1 MKTFEAIVSQGVK
14 LAWGPVTIILL
25 VGIGIYLSIAT
36 RFIQFRKMKTSL
48 KLLTSK
54 SDEGEGDLTPFQALM
69 TSMAATIGTGNIA
82 GVASAIVMGGPGA
95 IFWMW
100 VSGLFGGATKFA
112 EGLLAVKYRIT
123 NEDGEKSGGPMYYIS
138 RGIKEQ
144 YGINASWLGW
154 LFALFGLIA
163 SLGIGNMTQ
172 ANAVSDSL
180 KVVIGINPYISG
192 GVIAVLTALVIIGG
206 VKNIGK
212 ITEKIVPIMSVS
224 YIVGSIIAILSNVSM
239 VPTVFKMIFINAFTA
254 EALAG
259 GTLGTII
266 RIGVSRGMFSNEA
279 GLGSAPI
286 AHASSK
292 NDDPVAQGIIAS
304 LDSFFT
310 TIIICTMT
318 AIVILTSELV
328 TINGNGIME
337 IEGNLN
343 GATLTTVAFDKLIPG
358 IGGYIVTFGL
368 IFFAFSTII
377 GWYYYGA
384 KCIEYIAGLKA
395 VNVYKWVWVVLSFV
409 GAIVPLEI
417 VWNLSDMF
425 NGLMAIPNIIGLIA
439 LSPVVFKM
447 TKEYDKKIKI
457 EKDKVR
463 EQLTNPIG

>member
-1 MKTFEAIVSQGVK
+1 MDMFHAIVFQGVQF
-14 LAWGPVTIILL
+14 AWGPVTIILL

-48 KLLTSK
+48 KLLTSS
-54 SDEGEGDLTPFQALM
+54 SDDGEGDLTPFQALM

-95 IFWMW
+95 VFWMW
-100 VSGLFGGATKFA
+100 VSGLFGGATKYA

-144 YGINASWLGW
+144 YGINAGWLGW

-163 SLGIGNMTQ
+163 SLGTGNMTQ

-180 KVVIGINPYISG
+180 NVVLGINPYISG
-192 GVIAVLTALVIIGG
+192 GVIAALTALVIIGG

-224 YIVGSIIAILSNVSM
+224 YIVGAIIAVLSNASM
-239 VPTVFKMIFINAFTA
+239 IPTVFKMIFANAFTA
-254 EALAG
+254 KALTG
-259 GTLGTII
+259 GTLGTVI
-266 RIGVSRGMFSNEA
+266 RIGISRGMFSNEA

-318 AIVILTSELV
+318 AIVILTSGLV
-328 TINGNGIME
+328 TINGNGVMA

-343 GATLTTVAFDKLIPG
+343 GATLTTVAFDRLIPG

-395 VNVYKWVWVVLSFV
+395 VNIYKWVWVALSFV
-409 GAIVPLEI
+409 GAVVPLEI

-425 NGLMAIPNIIGLIA
+425 NGLMAIPNVIGIIGL
-439 LSPVVFKM
+439 SPLILKT
-447 TKEYDKKIKI
+447 TKDYDRKIKV
-457 EKDKVR
+457 EKGKVR
-463 EQLTNPIG
+463 EQLTTP